1 MKAFKPAKLPLDLYV
16 HDLLRLNKKVIKA
29 NKLITEFNAKLKYNK
44 FNNFLFFM
52 FNRKEAISSTKIEG
66 TQSTLNT
73 VLEAEITNKKN
84 DDTTEVLNYISAL
97 SKGKT
102 LLRDL
107 PICTRL
113 IQAVHKEMLK
123 SGRGHNSSIGNYR
136 KIQNWIGSSNNINT
150 AQYIPPEPQ
159 YIDEY
164 MSNLEEYINSD
175 SDIDDLIKIAIIHAQ
190 FETIHPFIDG
200 NGRVGRILIILYLY
214 NRGLIDDTIF
224 YINEEIESKKLKY
237 YSYLNGV
244 RNNKWFEFI
253 DFFLD
258 CIINQAD
265 KSIDKIDKVNELYK
279 NIERQEIV
287 KNKYLEFI
295 FKSPVF
301 TAKKM
306 SEDLNISFSTAR
318 TIIKKLEEKYIIYS
332 NGNKRNGLYFFID
345 FIDIF

>member
-1 MKAFKPAKLPLDLYV
+1 MKAFKPAKLPLDLDV

-29 NKLITEFNAKLKYNK
+29 NKLITEFNSKLKYNK

-66 TQSTLNT
+66 AQSTLNT

-136 KIQNWIGSSNNINT
+136 KIQNWIGS
-150 AQYIPPEPQ
+150 YIPPEPQ
-159 YIDEY
+159 YIDKY

-265 KSIDKIDKVNELYK
+265 KNIDKIDKVNELYK